1 MNYIIDENGI
11 PITAP
16 RKRNKKEE
24 SDIQKAIQKYAML
37 KRWLVIRI
45 NSGHLSADSRV
56 FRSYIIANTNMSAGL
71 ADLLLIRD
79 GVHLFLEVKK
89 PKGRVSPAQ
98 KQFAAL
104 CEKHGANYHIVK
116 SLADAQ
122 EILQQFE
129 VL

>member
-98 KQFAAL
+98 KQFAQL
-104 CEKHGANYHIVK
+104 CEKYGANYHIVK

-122 EILQQFE
+122 DILQQFE